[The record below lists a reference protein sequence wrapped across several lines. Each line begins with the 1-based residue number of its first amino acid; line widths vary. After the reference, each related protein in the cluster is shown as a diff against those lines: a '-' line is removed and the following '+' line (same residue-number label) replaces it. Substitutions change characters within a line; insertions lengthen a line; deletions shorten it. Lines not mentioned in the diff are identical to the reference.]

1 MNSISGTNITR
12 VMPRARRAENM
23 VAAFKLG
30 YGLFWGMVAALAS
43 LILLVLAVLIL
54 GSLLS
59 AAKLAWG
66 QWRDGL
72 WPIL

>member
-1 MNSISGTNITR
+1 
-12 VMPRARRAENM
+12 M